1 MRDGATR
8 RALAALV
15 LLSVVVIPT
24 TSLGDDGQLPD
35 SRLGIRTVP
44 LLLLSRPDVR
54 ADLGLNPEQ
63 SAEARRAIS
72 ELHAKAAALRGKTG
86 AEAIAARRAI
96 DEEQRRRLEAMLSP
110 EQQDRL
116 VQIDLQWEGP
126 SALISRKIV
135 AESLNLDDRQRATLA
150 QAVSD
155 CNRRRAQAAGGAGE
169 ERQLAEQ
176 ALAILTEPQRA
187 RWRAMLGRPLVIPQL
202 VGPKAAGPSPKR

>member
-1 MRDGATR
+1 MLLGV
-8 RALAALV
+8 AAV
-15 LLSVVVIPT
+15 PAS
-24 TSLGDDGQLPD
+24 SLGDDAPLPD

-54 ADLGLNPEQ
+54 ADLGMNPAQ
-63 SAEARRAIS
+63 TAEARRAIS
-72 ELHAKAAALRGKTG
+72 ELHAKAASLRGKTG

-96 DEEQRRRLEAMLSP
+96 DEEQRRRLEALLSP

-126 SALISRKIV
+126 SALISRKMV
-135 AESLNLDDRQRATLA
+135 AEALNLDDRQRATLA

-155 CNRRRAQAAGGAGE
+155 RDRRRAQAPDRGGD

-187 RWRAMLGRPLVIPQL
+187 RWRAMLGRPLAIPQL
-202 VGPKAAGPSPKR
+202 ASPGPKAANPGVTR

>member
-1 MRDGATR
+1 M
-8 RALAALV
+8 
-15 LLSVVVIPT
+15 LLSVAVVPAS
-24 TSLGDDGQLPD
+24 SLGDDAPLPD

-54 ADLGLNPEQ
+54 ADLGLNPAQ
-63 SAEARRAIS
+63 TAEARRAIS
-72 ELHAKAAALRGKTG
+72 ELHAKAAALRGKSG

-96 DEEQRRRLEAMLSP
+96 DEEQRRRLEALLSP

-126 SALISRKIV
+126 SALISRKMV
-135 AESLNLDDRQRATLA
+135 AEALNLDDRQRATLA

-155 CNRRRAQAAGGAGE
+155 RDRRRAQSPGRGGD

-187 RWRAMLGRPLVIPQL
+187 RWRAMLGRPLAIPQL
-202 VGPKAAGPSPKR
+202 AGTKAADPSPTR

>member
-1 MRDGATR
+1 MRDGAR
-8 RALAALV
+8 RALAAL
-15 LLSVVVIPT
+15 LLLGAAAIPAS
-24 TSLGDDGQLPD
+24 SLGDDAPLPD

-54 ADLGLNPEQ
+54 ADLGLDPAQ
-63 SAEARRAIS
+63 SAEARRAIA

-96 DEEQRRRLEAMLSP
+96 DEEQRRRLEALLSP

-126 SALISRKIV
+126 SALISRKMV

-155 CNRRRAQAAGGAGE
+155 RDRRRAQAPDRGGD

-187 RWRAMLGRPLVIPQL
+187 RWRAMLGRPLVIPQ
-202 VGPKAAGPSPKR
+202 VAGPKAASPSPTR